1 MSTLMQKNTPAHH
14 LSRTNERVVTYGVV
28 SGDVLDYRDEHGKPL
43 SMAARLLYAYLDR
56 RQGNNGTAWPSQQTL
71 ADEMGVSRSTV
82 VRAYAELQ
90 QAGFATH
97 RRRFN
102 QSNVTRITNAARES
116 WQARKAAECV
126 TRDTDKWRTSD
137 TLKRTKNQ
145 EPTTTAAP
153 EVTPAPPAASAQ
165 GVGELLN
172 DIPTDI
178 RHQVRLTKGLSAT
191 LSALQAARWTSAD
204 VAAYLAGTNYR
215 SAQNPAGCLVSVLT
229 AAVDTATER
238 PSAATKKTREQS
250 DAERLAEQERLHQ
263 LLHNPN
269 AVPLEHASAEAREEI
284 AALKHKLGRQQVA
297 A

>member
-1 MSTLMQKNTPAHH
+1 MQKNTPAHH
-14 LSRTNERVVTYGVV
+14 LGRTNERVVTYGVV

-82 VRAYAELQ
+82 VRAYAELE

-145 EPTTTAAP
+145 EPTTTAAN
-153 EVTPAPPAASAQ
+153 EVKTPAPPAASAS
-165 GVGELLN
+165 GVVEMLSELPTHIRESVSLN
-172 DIPTDI
+172 RKFTAALDAI
-178 RHQVRLTKGLSAT
+178 RHDWTPTEFAT
-191 LSALQAARWTSAD
+191 HM
-204 VAAYLAGTNYR
+204 AGTNYLAADNPVAVLVTIACAIADGTVQKPK
-215 SAQNPAGCLVSVLT
+215 SAPV
-229 AAVDTATER
+229 
-238 PSAATKKTREQS
+238 KTREQS
-250 DAERLAEQERLHQ
+250 DAERLAEQERIRQ
-263 LLHNPN
+263 MIDIPN
-269 AVPLEHASAEAREEI
+269 AVTITNASAEAREAI

>member
-1 MSTLMQKNTPAHH
+1 MQKNTPAHH
-14 LSRTNERVVTYGVV
+14 LGRTNERVVTYGVV

-82 VRAYAELQ
+82 VRAYAELE

-145 EPTTTAAP
+145 EPTTTAAN
-153 EVTPAPPAASAQ
+153 EVRTPAPPAASAAD
-165 GVGELLN
+165 VVEMLSELPN
-172 DIPTDI
+172 DIRQKI
-178 RHQVRLTKGLSAT
+178 RLQKTLIAA
-191 LSALQAARWTSAD
+191 LSALQADDWTPTD
-204 VAAYLAGTNYR
+204 VAALAAETNY
-215 SAQNPAGCLVSVLT
+215 AAAENPAGCLVSVLT
-229 AAVDTATER
+229 AAADTATER